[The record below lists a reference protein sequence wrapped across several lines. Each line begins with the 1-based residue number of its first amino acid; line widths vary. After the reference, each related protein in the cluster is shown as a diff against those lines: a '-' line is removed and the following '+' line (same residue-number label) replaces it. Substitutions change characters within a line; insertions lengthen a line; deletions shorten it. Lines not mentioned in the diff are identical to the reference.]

1 MKGKTTVL
9 RAITAAGLLVGAG
22 GIAILWAA
30 GQDFPFYPPP
40 GIVILVVG
48 ALFVALTS
56 WRWTPAVGAGLGLF
70 VAAGFVA
77 SGLGGGDGFDNIT
90 GAEGAARAVGQM
102 IQLVGVVAALVAGS
116 LQIRSD
122 DTTAG

>member
-70 VAAGFVA
+70 VAVGFLA
-77 SGLGGGDGFDNIT
+77 SGLGGGDGFDNVT
-90 GAEGAARAVGQM
+90 GAEGVARAIGQV
-102 IQLVGVVAALVAGS
+102 IQLVGVVTALVAGS
-116 LQIRSD
+116 IQLRAK
-122 DTTAG
+122 DTAAG